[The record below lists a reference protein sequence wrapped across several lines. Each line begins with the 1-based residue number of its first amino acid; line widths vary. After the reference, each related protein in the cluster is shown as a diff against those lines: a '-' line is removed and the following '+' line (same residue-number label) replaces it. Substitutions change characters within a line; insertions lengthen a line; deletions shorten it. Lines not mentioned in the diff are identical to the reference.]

1 MIGTLTEDLALVHPE
16 VTGTEDLLRLMAE
29 QARRAGRVHDT
40 FADAVVARERRF
52 PTGLPTPVPAA
63 IPHTDAGHVAEAG
76 VVVALLARP
85 VEFTEMGSADRT
97 VPAELAVMLLVK
109 DPEEQ
114 VTALGEVIA
123 VLQDPALAER
133 LAGVRDPADLVAA
146 LRPAA

>member
-1 MIGTLTEDLALVHPE
+1 MIGTLTEDLALVHPD

-40 FADAVVARERRF
+40 FADAVVAREQRF

-63 IPHTDAGHVAEAG
+63 IPHTDAGHVAEPG

-85 VEFTEMGSADRT
+85 VEFTEMGSTDRV
-97 VPAELAVMLLVK
+97 VPAELAVMLLVT
-109 DPEEQ
+109 DPQEQ

-123 VLQDPALAER
+123 VLQDPELARR
-133 LAGVRDPADLVAA
+133 LAGVQHPADLVAA
-146 LRPAA
+146 LRPAG